1 MQPVRA
7 FVFVVLPL
15 SLLTACG
22 EMPDMAATSDPAL
35 EAAPYPD
42 ILPQYALPKAPKG
55 RLTENSEAELEA
67 RGARLQNRAKNL

>member
-1 MQPVRA
+1 MLPMRA
-7 FVFVVLPL
+7 FVFAALPL
-15 SLLTACG
+15 VMVTACG
-22 EMPDMAATSDPAL
+22 ETPDMAATSDPAL

>member
-1 MQPVRA
+1 MLPVRA
-7 FVFVVLPL
+7 FVFVALPL
-15 SLLTACG
+15 LTLTACG

-42 ILPQYALPKAPKG
+42 ILPQNALPKAPKG

>member
-1 MQPVRA
+1 MLPVRA

-15 SLLTACG
+15 SVLTACG
-22 EMPDMAATSDPAL
+22 ETPDMAATSDPAL

-55 RLTENSEAELEA
+55 RLTDTSEAELEA

>member
-1 MQPVRA
+1 MLPVRPFA
-7 FVFVVLPL
+7 FALLPL
-15 SLLTACG
+15 WALTACG
-22 EMPDMAATSDPAL
+22 ETPGMDATSDPAL

-42 ILPQYALPKAPKG
+42 ILPQNALPKAPKG